1 MSDVTNHTY
10 LTFIVQE
17 ADIESLNSQ
26 MEELEIA
33 EQRRKQKIK
42 KLEEEIA
49 AIEVELKR
57 VVQMENLEHLM
68 EETVSF
74 CIQNSVKHLIN
85 LRRGKILET
94 DKKFQNVFASSGHGL
109 MKLFVI
115 GLQQSAK

>member
-1 MSDVTNHTY
+1 M
-10 LTFIVQE
+10 FIVQE
-17 ADIESLNSQ
+17 ADVESLNSQ

-57 VVQMENLEHLM
+57 VVQTENVEHLM
-68 EETVSF
+68 EESVSF
-74 CIQNSVKHLIN
+74 RIQNSGKHRIN

-94 DKKFQNVFASSGHGL
+94 DKKFQNVFASSGCGL
-109 MKLFVI
+109 MRLFAI
-115 GLQQSAK
+115 GLQRNAK